1 LIVVCCLIILAGFI
15 IISNKKDEVISMKIA
30 KKCQASECDEIISES
45 VSVEIFNQKIDSG
58 DYIIIDIRT
67 EMEHEKE
74 RIADMQNNIDIFSE
88 DFDKELNKL
97 DKNKK
102 YLIYCHSGS
111 RTKMGLQRMRTLGFD
126 EVYELEGGIVAWKI
140 KNLPV
145 VLNK

>member
-1 LIVVCCLIILAGFI
+1 
-15 IISNKKDEVISMKIA
+15 MKIA